1 MKIAYTLKR
10 KNDITEISQSDAR
23 IIEHVQKT
31 VNRKHRHKYVEMDLG
46 TFPIAVKDFLYQTL
60 KI

>member
-10 KNDITEISQSDAR
+10 TARITEDFESDRR
-23 IIEHVQKT
+23 IIEYIRKT
-31 VNRKHRHKYVEMDLG
+31 ASKKRRGKFIEQDLG
-46 TFPIAVKDFLYQTL
+46 TFPIPVKDFLYQTL